1 MQVPAR
7 FDAADW
13 RASARAAWSAFW
25 PSRLAVFGVAMWVT
39 VADLAPNE
47 PPESAVLSHPFGA
60 WPAKGLFDLVFSSLA
75 KWDAQHYLAIAYDGY
90 AEGHAGLPPV
100 GTRTAFF
107 PLYPGTVHILSGFGA
122 SPALVLIVA
131 YVVSLSCFFAA
142 LVLLHRLTVIEIGE
156 RYARPA
162 LLLLAFFP
170 TAFFFG
176 IPYSESMFLLLAVGA
191 FLAARTGHWAVA
203 GVILALASATRVPG
217 LLLIIPIVLLYLYG
231 PRADRETASSRG
243 LWPRYRMGPEA
254 GWLLLAPLG
263 LVAFS
268 VYLHFAVGD
277 ATAWQHAQAVFG
289 RHTVDP
295 LTGIWAGLREAGN
308 AFGHLVNETF
318 HGETKDHLNIAEV
331 GFVALAVAGGIG
343 ALRMLPVAY
352 GTWVLVSLVP
362 IFVSQ
367 PPDNP
372 LWSSPRFIAVL
383 FPIFLWL
390 AVVCERRRVTT
401 TVVAL
406 FAIGMAVFTAQFALW
421 SFVA

>member
-1 MQVPAR
+1 VRDQDR
-7 FDAADW
+7 LADW

-25 PSRLAVFGVAMWVT
+25 PSRLAVFGVAAWVT

-60 WPAKGLFDLVFSSLA
+60 WPAKGLLDLIFSSLA
-75 KWDAQHYLAIAYDGY
+75 KWDSQHYLAIAFDGY
-90 AEGHAGLPPV
+90 AESHAGLPPV
-100 GTRTAFF
+100 GTRPAFF

-122 SPALVLIVA
+122 SPALVLIMA

-191 FLAARTGHWAVA
+191 FLAARTGHWAIA
-203 GVILALASATRVPG
+203 GVVLALASATRVPG
-217 LLLIIPIVLLYLYG
+217 LLLVIPIVLLYLYG
-231 PRADRETASSRG
+231 PRADRDPAPSRG
-243 LWPRYRMGPEA
+243 LWPRYRIGPEA
-254 GWLLLAPLG
+254 AWLLLAPLG
-263 LVAFS
+263 IVAFS
-268 VYLHFAVGD
+268 AYLHFAVGD
-277 ATAWQHAQAVFG
+277 ATAWQDAQAVFG

-308 AFGHLVNETF
+308 AVGHLVNETF
-318 HGETKDHLNIAEV
+318 HGATKDHLNIAQV

-343 ALRMLPVAY
+343 ALRALPVAY

-367 PPDNP
+367 PPGNP
-372 LWSSPRFIAVL
+372 LLSSSRFIVVL

-406 FAIGMAVFTAQFALW
+406 FATGMAVFTVQFALW